1 MQATGQRLLV
11 AEDGSDRGFAVVRGG
26 AVGSLGAS
34 SPRLAQRLLWATLA
48 LAEKPDVTVDWLTAD
63 QQWAI
68 EVALAA
74 RLSLGPGPS
83 SCRRA
88 TLGPM
93 TPYLPG
99 GAYG

>member
-1 MQATGQRLLV
+1 
-11 AEDGSDRGFAVVRGG
+11 VRAG
-26 AVGSLGAS
+26 AVGSLGAT
-34 SPRLAQRLLWATLA
+34 SPALAQRLLWATLGR
-48 LAEKPDVTVDWLTAD
+48 AEKPEVTLDWLTAD

-68 EVALAA
+68 DVALAA
-74 RLSLGPGPS
+74 RLSLGAGPS

>member
-1 MQATGQRLLV
+1 VL
-11 AEDGSDRGFAVVRGG
+11 S
-26 AVGSLGAS
+26 
-34 SPRLAQRLLWATLA
+34 
-48 LAEKPDVTVDWLTAD
+48 
-63 QQWAI
+63 
-68 EVALAA
+68 A
-74 RLSLGPGPS
+74 RLSLGAGPS